1 MRWRSTGPTG
11 STSSH
16 FSSRGKG
23 LSDFHPLDRRA
34 PPVARRRW
42 GRGGAGAGEKFA
54 STRSDLTATRDRAKR
69 AHLWTAS
76 SGCLERI
83 WTFGGTSEASNRRHP
98 YSRGAEGDPS
108 RPSLCRA
115 RSALPVSS
123 VEHTPASRDFSRPTD
138 LLDHNV
144 ARWGVDAGASLARG
158 VGVGADASMPRVDVR
173 FGGTP
178 HACRARQAAATGDAR
193 ARAVPGRARREPT
206 QERR

>member
-76 SGCLERI
+76 SGWLERI

-123 VEHTPASRDFSRPTD
+123 VEHTPASRDFSRP
-138 LLDHNV
+138 N
-144 ARWGVDAGASLARG
+144 RP
-158 VGVGADASMPRVDVR
+158 VGSQR
-173 FGGTP
+173 
-178 HACRARQAAATGDAR
+178 
-193 ARAVPGRARREPT
+193 RAVGGRCRRFVGPRCGRRGGRFDAARRR
-206 QERR
+206 QVRRNPPRLSRASGGGDG